1 MYDIYRM
8 TIYYF
13 LKMTKKPVKTGRFEK
28 FGQTGPVTGK
38 PVSAG
43 WPAFASLVP
52 SMSIIKS
59 SYYDTCSVAK
69 AEFAIISIFH
79 IRLPVF

>member
-28 FGQTGPVTGK
+28 FNRTGPVTGK
-38 PVSAG
+38 PVPDRLVC
-43 WPAFASLVP
+43 WPGSKYEYTN
-52 SMSIIKS
+52 SEDQ
-59 SYYDTCSVAK
+59 Y
-69 AEFAIISIFH
+69 
-79 IRLPVF
+79 